1 MKPTR
6 RTFLT
11 GASALSAASLAGFG
25 SSLAS
30 FQASAAQTSGYKA
43 IVCLF
48 FLGGMDGHDTVLPY
62 DQASYDRYA
71 EIRASL
77 MGLYDNLP
85 GGSTRARDRLLPLT
99 PANAANFGSRQF
111 ALPEELSGIKGL
123 FDSGDAAI
131 IGNVGPLIQPL
142 NRQQFLAET
151 APQPKRL
158 FSHNDQQSTWMSSQP
173 EGAQFGWGGRFADAV
188 LAAGANAGNK
198 EFSTITSLGNELFLT
213 GADALPYQ
221 VGLDGAPEIDAL
233 NFFAGDDGA
242 GTQTEIYQ
250 KLRDHFEA
258 MDFNSTNLI
267 DRDVANAMRT
277 ALTTNEAFNQAFE
290 SIQPFNTSFPG
301 NFLGQQL
308 QAVANTIA
316 IRDAL
321 LVNRQVFFVA
331 IGGFDTHSN
340 QANDLPGLQSEIDGG
355 VVAFYQAMQELG
367 LGSDVTLFT
376 ASDFG
381 RTLAINGDGTDH
393 GWGNHHFVI
402 GNAVQGGQIYG
413 DIPPYDFDHDQDAG
427 SGRLIPTMSVE
438 QFAAPL
444 GRWFG
449 LDDAEIAAALPNLAN
464 FGAEPSFV

>member
-62 DQASYDRYA
+62 DQVSYDRYA

-393 GWGNHHFVI
+393 GWGSHHFVI

-464 FGAEPSFV
+464 FGGEPSFV